1 VSLKVDYAV
10 QATTAP
16 VDAIRTEGIKVLA
29 GTYQTAMP
37 ANLPPEAKAKWL
49 KVSEAKTP
57 EEKLRALKEFLAV
70 VPKHKGTEKLRR
82 QIKRQMA
89 ILRREIETARKK
101 KGKRFSFFVEKEG
114 DIQLVLL
121 GLPNSG
127 KSALLKALTKANV
140 SSSSEPFETKRPVP
154 GMLKWGG
161 VYFQIVDTPSIIE
174 GAARGAGLGAQVLAM
189 ARNADG
195 IVLVVDLAG
204 DPAYQ
209 ITTLLRELEEFQISV
224 TWRGCEV
231 QIERRREGGMVVQG
245 GLVGCSVADVQR
257 LLRSYGV
264 HNALVRIKGR
274 ASLDDIEEA
283 IVSPR
288 LFKPALVIASKFD
301 LAPENLA
308 TLEETLKS
316 SGAALE
322 VVPVNALSIPGDV
335 VDRIAEFFF
344 KQLDLIRVYTR
355 NPRTGEVA
363 ERPIVVKRG
372 VRVIDVAE
380 MIHSSLYKNFRYAR
394 VWSERLRF
402 SPQRVGGD
410 FVLEDGDVVEIVAK
424 A

>member
-1 VSLKVDYAV
+1 
-10 QATTAP
+10 
-16 VDAIRTEGIKVLA
+16 
-29 GTYQTAMP
+29 MP

-89 ILRREIETARKK
+89 ILRREIETARRK
-101 KGKRFSFFVEKEG
+101 KGKQFSFFVEKEG
-114 DIQLVLL
+114 DVQLVRL

-127 KSALLKALTKANV
+127 KSALLRALTKAKV
-140 SSSSEPFETKRPVP
+140 PSGSEPFETKRPVP
-154 GMLKWGG
+154 GVMRWRG
-161 VYFQIVDTPSIIE
+161 VYFQVVDTPSIIE

-195 IVLVVDLAG
+195 IVLVVDLTR
-204 DPAYQ
+204 DPTYQ
-209 ITTLLRELEEFQISV
+209 VETLLRELEEFQISV
-224 TWRGCEV
+224 AWRGCEV
-231 QIERRREGGMVVQG
+231 QIERKRGGGIAVMG
-245 GLVGCSVADVQR
+245 ELVGCSVADVQK
-257 LLRSYGV
+257 LLRSYGIY
-264 HNALVRIKGR
+264 NALVRIKGR

-283 IVSPR
+283 VVSPR
-288 LFKPALVIASKFD
+288 LFKPALVAALKYD

-308 TLEETLKS
+308 RLEEALKS
-316 SGAALE
+316 RGVTLD
-322 VVPVNALSIPGDV
+322 VIPVNALSVSKGV
-335 VDRIAEFFF
+335 VNRIAEFFF
-344 KQLDLIRVYTR
+344 KQLNLIRVYTR

-363 ERPIVVKRG
+363 DRPIVVRKG

-380 MIHSSLYKNFRYAR
+380 IIHSSLSKNFRYAR

-410 FVLEDGDVVEIVAK
+410 FVLEDGDVVEIIAK